1 MSIEELY
8 GLWKASKGVNT
19 DSRTIEPGQ
28 IFVALKGEN
37 FDGNAYALKA
47 LEAGAAYA
55 IVEISP
61 RATLGRDDNTVI
73 SSEAEGVVETRACER
88 WLQPKSQ
95 LIPVQDTLQTLKELA
110 AYHRQQLQ
118 IPVIGLTGTN
128 GKTTTKE
135 LIREVLGVNFRVAAT
150 KGNLNND
157 IGVPLTVLSI
167 GEDADIAVVEMGA
180 NHPEDITALTWVSQ
194 PSYGLITNVGKA
206 HLEGFGSFEGVKHA
220 KGRLYDWLS
229 EHDGTAFVNT
239 CSEDLVG
246 MASARH
252 LSIVPYG
259 VDGVTVRV
267 LPASASEPYLRM
279 VVDGRLLE
287 THLVGAYN
295 ATNVMAALT
304 VGQYFGV
311 SLPDALAAVA
321 AYEPSMNRSQ
331 LVRSGSNTIIE
342 DAYNANPSSM
352 AVALDNLA
360 AMSGPRA
367 ALLGEMRELGADSV
381 AEHAAVVR
389 RLMGMGLERVCLV
402 GPEFRKAASSLGL
415 CADAEAPS
423 VISSEAEGAVEKS
436 VNAPASEISPRATLG
451 RDDTLLLLFDSSDAL
466 AAWLAEHPLTG
477 CTVLVKGSRGTR
489 MEKVLP
495 AL

>member
-47 LEAGAAYA
+47 LEAGASYA
-55 IVEISP
+55 IVSSQCGVSVFAAEKCDKNTSP
-61 RATLGRDDNTVI
+61 TL
-73 SSEAEGVVETRACER
+73 AER
-88 WLQPKSQ
+88 
-95 LIPVQDTLQTLKELA
+95 LIPVEDTLQTLKELA

-180 NHPEDITALTWVSQ
+180 NHPEDITSLTWVSQ

-267 LPASASEPYLRM
+267 LPASAEEPYLRM

-311 SLPDALAAVA
+311 SLADALAAVA

-402 GPEFRKAASSLGL
+402 GPEFQKAL
-415 CADAEAPS
+415 S
-423 VISSEAEGAVEKS
+423 VISSEAETRACERWPQPKS
-436 VNAPASEISPRATLG
+436 H
-451 RDDTLLLLFDSSDAL
+451 DTLLIFDSSDAL
-466 AAWLAEHPLTG
+466 AAWLAQHPLTG

>member
-1 MSIEELY
+1 MTIEQLY

-28 IFVALKGEN
+28 IFFALKGES

-55 IVEISP
+55 VVSSAP
-61 RATLGRDDNTVI
+61 SVI
-73 SSEAEGVVETRACER
+73 SSEADKSRLILVE
-88 WLQPKSQ
+88 
-95 LIPVQDTLQTLKELA
+95 DTLQTLKELA
-110 AYHRQQLQ
+110 AYHRSQLQ

-135 LIREVLGVNFRVAAT
+135 LIREVLGVNFRVSAT

-167 GEDADIAVVEMGA
+167 WEDADIAVVEMGA
-180 NHPEDITALTWVSQ
+180 NHPEDIAALTWVSQ

-206 HLEGFGSFEGVKHA
+206 HLEGFGSFEGVKKA

-246 MASARH
+246 MASERH

-259 VDGVTVRV
+259 VDGVLVKV
-267 LPASASEPYLRM
+267 LPASAQEPFLRM

-311 SLPDALAAVA
+311 SLADALKAVA

-360 AMSGPRA
+360 AMSGARA

-381 AEHAAVVR
+381 AEHAAVVK
-389 RLMGMGLERVCLV
+389 RLTGMGLDCVCLV
-402 GPEFRKAASSLGL
+402 GAEFRKAVGAIV
-415 CADAEAPS
+415 DAACDSKAPS
-423 VISSEAEGAVEKS
+423 VISSGVEKS
-436 VNAPASEISPRATLG
+436 HDSLH
-451 RDDTLLLLFDSSDAL
+451 LFDTSDTL
-466 AAWLAEHPLTG
+466 AAWLAEHPITG